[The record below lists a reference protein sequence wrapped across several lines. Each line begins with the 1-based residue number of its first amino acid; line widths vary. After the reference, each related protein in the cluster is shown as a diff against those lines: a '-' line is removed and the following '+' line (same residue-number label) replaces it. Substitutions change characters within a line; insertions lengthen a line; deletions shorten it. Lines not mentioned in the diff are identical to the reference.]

1 MHTIIVCIKNLTMRI
16 LYIFLVI
23 SIYSNVYS
31 QTLKSPKLVV
41 EYIFYD
47 NLNYMEY
54 DSKLIIGDSESIFET
69 KFSKSNSNKPTIKG
83 TMISIGGKLLDQYQ
97 YSSTIKD
104 SLYSFESFN
113 DNVFKVAEVNPKFNW
128 NINFSEV
135 KKMNNYTCNKA
146 TMQFRGR
153 SYTAW
158 YTPAIPFFYG
168 PFKFSGLPG
177 LILEIEDDT
186 QTFKWSVTRLKFK
199 NNNAFIIPYDSQR
212 IELYDYQKL
221 SDEYIDKLRS
231 RVRSV
236 LPRGTEFTIPKDYRK
251 GIEKVYEWE
260 L

>member
-1 MHTIIVCIKNLTMRI
+1 MVKRFLNSEHYFVKTLTLLIVFLTSVV
-16 LYIFLVI
+16 LYAQQIE
-23 SIYSNVYS
+23 
-31 QTLKSPKLVV
+31 KPKLVV

-54 DSKLIIGDSESIFET
+54 DSRLIIGDSESIFET
-69 KFSKSNSNKPTIKG
+69 KFSKSDSKKTTLKG
-83 TMISIGGKLLDQYQ
+83 TVISIGGKLLDQYQ
-97 YSSTIKD
+97 YNHSIKD

-113 DNVFKVAEVNPKFNW
+113 DEVYKVAEVSPKFNW
-128 NINFSEV
+128 NLNFSEV
-135 KKMNNYTCNKA
+135 KQLNNYTCNKA
-146 TMQFRGR
+146 KMQFRGR

-158 YTPAIPFFYG
+158 YAPEIPYFIG

-199 NNNAFIIPYDSQR
+199 NNNTFVIPYNSQR